1 MLCVQKH
8 CNSFKADTT
17 PSLPLFYV
25 VLKFT
30 VYYVIDCI
38 RGLLYRIISI
48 LEAYKY
54 YKWHNFHPTME
65 TACTFCREKPFAHGK
80 TPNDRVIDHILVRH
94 PEADTGKFTAMVS
107 DVHD

>member
-54 YKWHNFHPTME
+54 YKCHNFHPTME
-65 TACTFCREKPFAHGK
+65 TACTFCRENPFAHGK